1 MLIAIPQLYPA
12 NCSCRVESA
21 HVNWFRNA
29 RDSYA
34 FRILPDGIMGWPFHN
49 RLILPI
55 SADIER
61 IMVKL
66 RSAELV
72 VGTVSAVDHRPFSI
86 CFLQK
91 IQKHLKAVLKLFP
104 GLSIVT
110 FKIKPICTASICFLK
125 FSN

>member
-12 NCSCRVESA
+12 NCSCRVKSA

-34 FRILPDGIMGWPFHN
+34 FRILPDGIMGWPSHN

-72 VGTVSAVDHRPFSI
+72 VGAIGPIDHR
-86 CFLQK
+86 
-91 IQKHLKAVLKLFP
+91 HLAVGF
-104 GLSIVT
+104 
-110 FKIKPICTASICFLK
+110 FEEIKENL
-125 FSN
+125 